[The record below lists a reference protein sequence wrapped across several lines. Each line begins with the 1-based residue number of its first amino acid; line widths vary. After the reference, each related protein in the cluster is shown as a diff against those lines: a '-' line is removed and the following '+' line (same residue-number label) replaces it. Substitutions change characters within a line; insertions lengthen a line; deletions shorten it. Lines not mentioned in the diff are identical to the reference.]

1 MYRKEDAWESPIGLG
16 TSRTS
21 PKSPLFFGVRLG
33 YSEKVPEFPM
43 ESPTI
48 WGRFR
53 GLPKSLER
61 NELVKF

>member
-1 MYRKEDAWESPIGLG
+1 MYRKGDAWESPIGLG

-33 YSEKVPEFPM
+33 YGEKVPK
-43 ESPTI
+43 SPTI

-53 GLPKSLER
+53 GVPKSPEHR
-61 NELVKF
+61 NVGNG